1 MNMIRATTSGQAS
14 GLPRLLVTGASGF
27 VGQALQRR
35 WPGSAWE
42 QTFQWVHPGQS
53 YDLRD
58 PESVRQLVAETR
70 PDAVLH
76 LAAQS
81 FVPQSFRDPA
91 GTFNVN
97 VMGTLHLLQALQEQ
111 GFQGRFLFVS
121 TADLYGLVA
130 PEALPVTEDQPPQPR
145 NPYAASKAA
154 AELLCRQW
162 HVSQQLD
169 VVIARPFNHVGP
181 GQEPRFVLSGFARQA
196 ARIRLGLDEPRIVT
210 GNLQVSRDF
219 SSVDSVLDAY
229 LALLQQ
235 GHSGQIYNIC
245 SGREWLLA
253 DALQRIL
260 TLASV
265 EAECVTDP
273 ALLRP
278 AEQPRMCGSPARLLE
293 HTGWRPE
300 ISLDSTLVA
309 LIDWWVTKETL
320 SI

>member
-1 MNMIRATTSGQAS
+1 MSSAMSAPPGQDS
-14 GLPRLLVTGASGF
+14 SLPRLLVTGAGGF
-27 VGQALQRR
+27 VGQALRRR
-35 WPGSAWE
+35 WADSAWAHC
-42 QTFQWVHPGQS
+42 FQWVEPAQA
-53 YDLRD
+53 YDLQD
-58 PESVRQLVAETR
+58 AQAVQQLVAQTR

-97 VMGTLHLLQALQEQ
+97 LMGTLHLLQALQTQ
-111 GFQGRFLFVS
+111 GFRGRFLFVS
-121 TADLYGLVA
+121 TADLYGLVP
-130 PEALPVTEDQPPQPR
+130 PENLPVTELQPPQPR
-145 NPYAASKAA
+145 NPYAVSKAS

-162 HVSQQLD
+162 QISEQLD
-169 VVIARPFNHVGP
+169 VVIARPFNHVGV

-219 SSVDSVLDAY
+219 SSVDAVLDAY
-229 LALLQQ
+229 LALFQQ
-235 GHSGQIYNIC
+235 GQAGLSYNVC

-260 TLASV
+260 TLAGV

-278 AEQPRMCGSPARLLE
+278 AEQTRMCGSPARLME

-300 ISLDSTLVA
+300 TSLDSTLVA
-309 LIDWWVTKETL
+309 LIDWWVTKEKI